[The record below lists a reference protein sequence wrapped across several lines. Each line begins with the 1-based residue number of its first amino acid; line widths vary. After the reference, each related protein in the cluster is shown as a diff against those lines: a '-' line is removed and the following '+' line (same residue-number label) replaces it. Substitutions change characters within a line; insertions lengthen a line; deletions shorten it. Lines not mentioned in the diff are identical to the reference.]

1 MLSSKTI
8 EEQEEFINSHFTE
21 SQSQQKALIRVGI
34 RKIKEIKNSVPD
46 KADSFTERLLRE
58 LKHEYYW

>member
-8 EEQEEFINSHFTE
+8 EEQEEFINSHFTK
-21 SQSQQKALIRVGI
+21 SQSQQKTLIRTGI
-34 RKIKEIKNSVPD
+34 RKINEIKNSLPD
-46 KADSFTERLLRE
+46 RADSFIKRLLRE